1 MLITII
7 DKDALMIVQRIQH
20 INMHKDQIVLKH
32 VLENMLYQKQE
43 VFVIINANLDTEMK
57 INNQIRLNI
66 VWLYVEIQQLL
77 Q

>member
-7 DKDALMIVQRIQH
+7 DKDALMIVQKIQH

-32 VLENMLYQKQE
+32 VLENTLYQKQE
-43 VFVIINANLDTEMK
+43 VFVIIHANLDTEMK
-57 INNQIRLNI
+57 INNQIQLNI

-77 Q
+77 K